1 MSQSTAVTSEPT
13 NAMGSTSNASWSP
26 HLRSLRETILAMSG
40 LDEQSIEGA
49 AIELTVGIEMCR
61 EQLFARSPSS
71 AYDPYQEFLT
81 FAEDPGLDY
90 SDVEGSEIASLTQDQ
105 MCLAVAWDYVKT
117 AGWFALHNAS
127 SPPWTPDQ
135 ANWQAASYEFAA
147 RQLVQ
152 LACGTPFGR
161 QLPAP
166 VTAPEPRH

>member
-1 MSQSTAVTSEPT
+1 MDILLCDTT
-13 NAMGSTSNASWSP
+13 ASWP
-26 HLRSLRETILAMSG
+26 PKLRELRETILALANLSEDC
-40 LDEQSIEGA
+40 LDGA
-49 AIELTVGIEMCR
+49 AIELTVGIELSR
-61 EQLFARSPSS
+61 EEMWSRNPTA

-90 SDVEGSEIASLTQDQ
+90 SDVEGSEIAALTQDQ

-117 AGWFALHNAS
+117 AGLFALHNAS

-152 LACGTPFGR
+152 LACGAPFDR

-166 VTAPEPRH
+166 VTAHELRH